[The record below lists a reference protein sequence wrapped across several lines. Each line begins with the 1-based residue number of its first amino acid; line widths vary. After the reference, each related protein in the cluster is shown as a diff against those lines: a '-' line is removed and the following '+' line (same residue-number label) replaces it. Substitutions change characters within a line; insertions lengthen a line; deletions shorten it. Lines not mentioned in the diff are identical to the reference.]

1 MAVYKGEIIFGRRR
15 VMNMIF
21 VLLTVYLALCL
32 FMFLNQRHFI
42 YFPDRSK
49 PDRVVAGVP
58 SMEVVV
64 VQPDNMKD
72 AIEGW
77 YKSPADPEGKV
88 VLYFHGNGGNIE
100 IRGNRANYFMDAGYG
115 VLLAE
120 YRGYGANPGKPSEK
134 GFYADAAAYM
144 DWLLKVEKVPEN
156 KIVVYGESLGTGIA
170 TWVAQNY
177 PGIAGVILDSPFTS
191 MTDLARSRYFFVPVD
206 VLLRDRFSSVSRI
219 AEVKQ
224 PKLFLQAETDF
235 IVPPRYG
242 ARLFAAAIE
251 PKKLEIL
258 PRAGHSSV
266 LEEGGG
272 PLVLEFLGQLP

>member
-1 MAVYKGEIIFGRRR
+1 MAVYEGKIIFGRRR

-21 VLLTVYLALCL
+21 VVLSGYVTLCL
-32 FMFLNQRHFI
+32 FMFLNQRDFI

-49 PDRVVAGVP
+49 ADRVAAGVP

-77 YKSPADPEGKV
+77 YKSPSDPEKPV
-88 VLYFHGNGGNIE
+88 IVYFHGNGGSIE

-120 YRGYGANPGKPSEK
+120 YRGYGGNPGEPSEN
-134 GFYADAAAYM
+134 GLYADAAAYM
-144 DWLLKVEKVPEN
+144 DWLLTAEKVPAD
-156 KIVVYGESLGTGIA
+156 KIVVYGESLGTAVA
-170 TWVAQNY
+170 TWTAQKY
-177 PGIAGVILDSPFTS
+177 PDIGGVILDSPFTS

-206 VLLRDRFSSVSRI
+206 LLLRDRFPSVSRI
-219 AEVKQ
+219 ADLKQ
-224 PKLFLQAETDF
+224 PKLFLQAKTDF

-242 ARLFAAAIE
+242 ARLFDAAVD
-251 PKKLEIL
+251 PKKLEVL
-258 PRAGHSSV
+258 PNAGHSNI

-272 PLVLEFLGQLP
+272 PLVLEFLDQLP